1 MSKLIPRKLF
11 PLMLAT
17 AALTLS
23 GCQQATGAGESRV
36 APAPL
41 VEAIDPQRD
50 PIKATQARKQLMSQ
64 IEQVADVNELRR
76 EVLALIADKGADNVQ
91 QCLVLP
97 LGHKPCGG
105 PAEYVAVSTKGK
117 DQAALLKKL
126 EAYNQAAEAENLR
139 LGRMSDCAVVPKPQ
153 VQLVNGQCTLVN
165 EVTY

>member
-1 MSKLIPRKLF
+1 MSKLIPL
-11 PLMLAT
+11 LLAT

-23 GCQQATGAGESRV
+23 ACQQAAGTGEART

>member
-1 MSKLIPRKLF
+1 MSKLILRKLF
-11 PLMLAT
+11 PLLLAT

-23 GCQQATGAGESRV
+23 GCQQAAGAGEARV

-64 IEQVADVNELRR
+64 IEQVADVSALRR

-117 DQAALLKKL
+117 DQTVLLKKL

-165 EVTY
+165 ELTY

>member
-11 PLMLAT
+11 PLLLAT

-23 GCQQATGAGESRV
+23 ACQQAAGTGEARV

-50 PIKATQARKQLMSQ
+50 PIKATQARKQLMERP
-64 IEQVADVNELRR
+64 EQVADVAALRR
-76 EVLALIADKGADNVQ
+76 EVLALIADKSADNVQ

>member
-1 MSKLIPRKLF
+1 MS
-11 PLMLAT
+11 
-17 AALTLS
+17 
-23 GCQQATGAGESRV
+23 E
-36 APAPL
+36 
-41 VEAIDPQRD
+41 
-50 PIKATQARKQLMSQ
+50 

-76 EVLALIADKGADNVQ
+76 EVLALIADKSADNVQ

>member
-1 MSKLIPRKLF
+1 MSKLIPSKLF
-11 PLMLAT
+11 PLLLAT

-23 GCQQATGAGESRV
+23 GCQQAAGSGDARV

-76 EVLALIADKGADNVQ
+76 EVLALIADKSADNVQ

-165 EVTY
+165 DITY

>member
-1 MSKLIPRKLF
+1 MSKLIPSKLF
-11 PLMLAT
+11 PLLLAT

-23 GCQQATGAGESRV
+23 GCQQAAGSGDARV

-50 PIKATQARKQLMSQ
+50 PIKATLARKQLMSQ

-76 EVLALIADKGADNVQ
+76 EVLALIADKSADNVQ

>member
-1 MSKLIPRKLF
+1 MSKLIPSKLF
-11 PLMLAT
+11 PLLLAT

-23 GCQQATGAGESRV
+23 GCQQAAGSGDARV

>member
-1 MSKLIPRKLF
+1 MSKLF
-11 PLMLAT
+11 PLLLAT
-17 AALTLS
+17 AALSLS
-23 GCQQATGAGESRV
+23 ACQQAAGTGEARV

-76 EVLALIADKGADNVQ
+76 EVLALIADKSADNVQ

-139 LGRMSDCAVVPKPQ
+139 LGLMSDCAVVPKPQ

-165 EVTY
+165 EATY

>member
-1 MSKLIPRKLF
+1 MSKLIPL
-11 PLMLAT
+11 LLAT

-23 GCQQATGAGESRV
+23 ACQQAAGTGEARV

-76 EVLALIADKGADNVQ
+76 EVLALIADKSADNVQ

-139 LGRMSDCAVVPKPQ
+139 LGLMSDCAVVPKPQ

-165 EVTY
+165 EATY

>member
-1 MSKLIPRKLF
+1 MSKLIPRKLI
-11 PLMLAT
+11 PLLLAT

-23 GCQQATGAGESRV
+23 ACQQTAGTGEARV

-76 EVLALIADKGADNVQ
+76 EVLALIADKSADNVQ